1 MQEKPLKAPT
11 APVKKH
17 PDFDP
22 RKFLATIGEGRKV
35 VIFAKKQT
43 IFAQGDFIGFRLNPG
58 E

>member
-1 MQEKPLKAPT
+1 MHEKPLKVPT
-11 APVKKH
+11 PPVKKQSV
-17 PDFDP
+17 FDP